1 MKSFSL
7 ALALAALVPSLAK
20 ADPVLLAFEGGIG
33 VDPVAGVTSTGS
45 PALNV
50 VRGVS
55 PGGFTWKISRLSA
68 QVQADG
74 RITVDGRGLL
84 LTAGNAIGT
93 NGGQR
98 VFATL
103 FCGPAATA
111 TGHSSSVAGAAIRRF
126 PQRRRS
132 HAGAT
137 GGLRQPRVAHH
148 QRRER
153 TLVRRRHSEE
163 RHRGSLRQWR
173 AGARHAPA
181 RKFPRRINHSAFRS
195 PAPEKERTCIRPC
208 S

>member
-1 MKSFSL
+1 MKSFPL

-20 ADPVLLAFEGGIG
+20 ADSVLLAFEGGIG

-74 RITVDGRGLL
+74 HITVDGRGLL
-84 LTAGNAIGT
+84 LTAGNAIAT

-103 FCGPAATA
+103 FCGPVATA
-111 TGHSSSVAGAAIRRF
+111 TGHSSSVAGAAIQANGDF
-126 PQRRRS
+126 
-132 HAGAT
+132 
-137 GGLRQPRVAHH
+137 
-148 QRRER
+148 
-153 TLVRRRHSEE
+153 
-163 RHRGSLRQWR
+163 
-173 AGARHAPA
+173 
-181 RKFPRRINHSAFRS
+181 RIDDALT
-195 PAPEKERTCIRPC
+195 PAPPTPC
-208 S
+208 DSPVLLIVSAANGHWFAAGIPKNDAEDR